1 MIVAKL
7 TPYDIDRQQG
17 VLDVHQ
23 PTLLKLAHDEKD
35 QEPPFGLCGMQ
46 YPAWDSQWYVKD
58 ANMID
63 VFCHLISAR
72 LIESLEACSIF
83 MRRFMRTS
91 GGVT

>member
-35 QEPPFGLCGMQ
+35 QEPLSVC
-46 YPAWDSQWYVKD
+46 V
-58 ANMID
+58 
-63 VFCHLISAR
+63 
-72 LIESLEACSIF
+72 ACNT
-83 MRRFMRTS
+83 RHGTPS
-91 GGVT
+91 GT